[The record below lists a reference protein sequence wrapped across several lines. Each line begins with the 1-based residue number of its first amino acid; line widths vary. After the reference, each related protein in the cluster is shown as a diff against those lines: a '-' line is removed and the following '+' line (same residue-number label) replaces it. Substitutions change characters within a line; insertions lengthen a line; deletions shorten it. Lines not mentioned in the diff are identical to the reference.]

1 MHQVNMWNYF
11 SAGTE
16 KLESHFHVVRLFHRR
31 KTLPGIVI
39 REIGSFTSVV
49 LWDMTMKFKTKFSRF
64 LGKWGDVGTVVLHLV
79 CLGPAVN
86 FYSWLSLPTTIT
98 MCVRECFLNHVKE
111 AVSSALQPTPK
122 RERKKE
128 NSSLCW
134 RFSGM
139 SDHNLAI
146 AVTEIPLE
154 TRKGE
159 SQTPDT
165 TPHPTPPTSSSSHH
179 VPGCFSST
187 RQENQLW
194 EFVFK

>member
-1 MHQVNMWNYF
+1 M
-11 SAGTE
+11 
-16 KLESHFHVVRLFHRR
+16 
-31 KTLPGIVI
+31 
-39 REIGSFTSVV
+39 
-49 LWDMTMKFKTKFSRF
+49 
-64 LGKWGDVGTVVLHLV
+64 GTVVLHLV

-165 TPHPTPPTSSSSHH
+165 PRPSHH

-187 RQENQLW
+187 PVRKISFGNSFSSKGLR
-194 EFVFK
+194 VLSVS